1 MTNEPLLT
9 TTEKIERLDAE
20 NTERIRKLMTG
31 GLGGLPVQ
39 FPPGTFEMAKIIKFL
54 EHVLITLDI
63 HALEDAKL
71 AYATDVSQE
80 LDKVEQAAREA
91 KITQGTGIIGAN
103 GQTPPLQ

>member
-9 TTEKIERLDAE
+9 TAEKIERQDKE
-20 NTERIRKLMTG
+20 NTERIQKLMSG
-31 GLGGLPVQ
+31 ASGGLPVS
-39 FPPGTFEMAKIIKFL
+39 FPPGSFEMAKIISYL

-71 AYATDVSQE
+71 DYAQTVAKE
-80 LDKVEQAAREA
+80 LDKVEEAARQA
-91 KITQGTGIIGAN
+91 KITQGTGIIHAN